1 MTTSRPRTSWS
12 ATARRSS
19 ASSDRAGTGVATAAS
34 PVQIGDCTPLRHPS
48 VRELIADAHKLGLF
62 VHVFTFRNEK
72 KYLAADYQADPVQ
85 EYLKFFRLGVDG
97 VFTDFTHTGVAA
109 RTAYLRE
116 LGW

>member
-1 MTTSRPRTSWS
+1 M
-12 ATARRSS
+12 
-19 ASSDRAGTGVATAAS
+19 
-34 PVQIGDCTPLRHPS
+34 QIGDCTPLRHPS

>member
-1 MTTSRPRTSWS
+1 LRTTPQSSTQDPTS
-12 ATARRSS
+12 
-19 ASSDRAGTGVATAAS
+19 
-34 PVQIGDCTPLRHPS
+34 
-48 VRELIADAHKLGLF
+48 LIADAHKLGLF
-62 VHVFTFRNEK
+62 VHAFTFRNEK
-72 KYLAADYQADPVQ
+72 KYLAGDYHADPAQ